1 MNVRIALLAALAALA
16 ALLPAAQAGP
26 SESGWSS
33 KSVDHVA
40 FVPFEV
46 GTATG
51 ARVVGKYL
59 FVTSWK
65 TFSIYDITNPTN
77 PALLSTTPIGFMF
90 ENEDVSV
97 SPDARY
103 LLFSESIPGDALH
116 IWDLQSKTQPREIAT
131 LQGAGDHTT
140 TCLLSCRYSWGSSG
154 SVSDLRRKDEP
165 RLLDD
170 KWTADLPG
178 KNHHDETEV
187 RPGYVLTSSQ
197 PIMFLD
203 ATKSVTEP
211 TLLATGTNA
220 DHRFIHSVLW
230 PNHGHDRFM
239 LAGGETNF
247 TVVCDGDNGRFSV
260 WDTKGWEK
268 THKFRMTADHQY
280 RNGTYTDGQPPV
292 NAMGCSSHW
301 FQEHPSF
308 HNGGLVAVGSYD
320 HGTQFFVVSR
330 KGHLNRTGWFVPW
343 AGETSAAF
351 WITKELVY
359 TIDYSRGIDI
369 LRYHGPLH

>member
-1 MNVRIALLAALAALA
+1 VKIRVALLSAVAALAGV
-16 ALLPAAQAGP
+16 LPGAQAGP

-33 KSVDHVA
+33 DTVDHVK

-65 TFSIYDITNPTN
+65 NFSIYDIKDPLN

-103 LLFSESIPGDALH
+103 LLFSESLPGDALH
-116 IWDLQSKTQPREIAT
+116 IWDLQSKTAPREIAT
-131 LQGAGDHTT
+131 LDGAGDHTT
-140 TCLLSCRYSWGSSG
+140 TCLLSCKYGWGSSG
-154 SVSDLRRKDEP
+154 TVSDLRRKDRP
-165 RLLDD
+165 KIIG
-170 KWTADLPG
+170 KWNGKLPG
-178 KNHHDETEV
+178 KGHHDETEV
-187 RPGYVLTSSQ
+187 SPGKVLTSSQ

-203 ATKSVTEP
+203 ATRSVVKP
-211 TLLATGTNA
+211 KLLAVGENE
-220 DHRFIHSVLW
+220 DNRFIHSVLW
-230 PNHGHDRFM
+230 PRGGKDRFM

-247 TVVCDGDNGRFSV
+247 TVRCNDDNGRFSV
-260 WDTKGWEK
+260 WDTKGWQQSKE
-268 THKFRMTADHQY
+268 FRMTADYQY
-280 RNGTYTDGQPPV
+280 VNGIYADGNPPV
-292 NAMGCSSHW
+292 NGMGCSSHW
-301 FQEHPSF
+301 FQNHPSF
-308 HNGGLVAVGSYD
+308 HDGGIVAVGSYE
-320 HGTQFFVVSR
+320 HGTQFLMVTKQGKLER
-330 KGHLNRTGWFVPW
+330 KGWFVPFGG
-343 AGETSAAF
+343 ATSAAF
-351 WITKELVY
+351 WLNNDLIY

>member
-1 MNVRIALLAALAALA
+1 MKVRVTVLSVLAAVAS
-16 ALLPAAQAGP
+16 LLPAAHAGP
-26 SESGWSS
+26 SPYGWSS
-33 KSVDHVA
+33 DTVDHVK

-65 TFSIYDITNPTN
+65 NFSIYDIKDPMN

-90 ENEDVSV
+90 ENEDVAV

-103 LLFSESIPGDALH
+103 LLFSESIPGNALH
-116 IWDLQSKTQPREIAT
+116 IWDLQSKTQPREIST
-131 LQGAGDHTT
+131 LDNAGDHTT
-140 TCLLSCRYSWGSSG
+140 TCLLGCKYSWGSDG
-154 SVSDLRRKDEP
+154 TVSDLRRKDAP
-165 RLLDD
+165 
-170 KWTADLPG
+170 KIIGNWASKLPG
-178 KNHHDETEV
+178 GGHHDETEV

-203 ATKSVTEP
+203 ATKSVVKP
-211 TLLATGTNA
+211 KLLALGINS
-220 DHRFIHSVLW
+220 DKRFIHSVLW
-230 PNHGHDRFM
+230 PNQGRDKFM

-247 TVVCDGDNGRFSV
+247 TVRCDGDNGRFSV
-260 WDTKGWEK
+260 WDTTGWQK
-268 THKFRMTADHQY
+268 SGRFRMTDDYQY
-280 RNGTYTDGQPPV
+280 VNGTYSDGSPAV
-292 NAMGCSSHW
+292 NGMGCSSHW
-301 FQEHPSF
+301 FQEHPTF

-320 HGTQFFVVSR
+320 HGTQFFIVTPQGKLERS
-330 KGHLNRTGWFVPW
+330 GWFVPW

-359 TIDYSRGIDI
+359 TVDYSRGIDI
-369 LRYHGPLH
+369 LRYHGPLKK

>member
-1 MNVRIALLAALAALA
+1 VKVRITLLTAFAALAAMVPGA
-16 ALLPAAQAGP
+16 HAGP

-33 KSVDHVA
+33 DTVDHVK
-40 FVPFEV
+40 FIPFEV

-65 TFSIYDITNPTN
+65 NFSIYDISDPMN

-103 LLFSESIPGDALH
+103 LLFSESVPGDVLH
-116 IWDLQSKTQPREIAT
+116 VWDLQSKTSPREIAQV
-131 LQGAGDHTT
+131 QGAGDHTT
-140 TCLLSCRYSWGSSG
+140 SCLFGCKWSWGSSG
-154 SVSDLRRKDEP
+154 SVTDLHRKDQP
-165 RLLDD
+165 KLLDD
-170 KWTADLPG
+170 KWTDGLPG
-178 KNHHDETEV
+178 KSHHDETEV

-203 ATKSVTEP
+203 ATHSVTHP
-211 TLLATGTNA
+211 KLLATGTNS

-230 PNHGHDRFM
+230 PNGGHDKFM

-247 TVVCDGDNGRFSV
+247 TVRCNGNNGRFSV
-260 WDTKGWEK
+260 WDTTGWQK
-268 THKFRMTADHQY
+268 TKKFHMTDDYQY
-280 RNGTYTDGQPPV
+280 VNGTYTDGSPPV
-292 NAMGCSSHW
+292 NGMGCSSHW
-301 FQEHPSF
+301 FHEQPQF
-308 HNGGLVAVGSYD
+308 HNGGVVAVGSYE
-320 HGTQFFVVSR
+320 HGTQFFLVTP
-330 KGHLNRTGWFVPW
+330 KGKLNRVGWFVPF
-343 AGETSAAF
+343 AGATSAAF
-351 WITKELVY
+351 WLTNNLIY

-369 LRYHGPLH
+369 LRYHGPLK

>member
-1 MNVRIALLAALAALA
+1 MRVRVTLLAALAALA
-16 ALLPAAQAGP
+16 SFLPSAQAGP
-26 SESGWSS
+26 SESGYSS
-33 KSVDHVA
+33 DTVDHVK

-65 TFSIYDITNPTN
+65 NFSIYDISDPMN

-103 LLFSESIPGDALH
+103 LLFSESLPGDALH
-116 IWDLQSKTQPREIAT
+116 VWDLQSKTQPREIAT

-140 TCLLSCRYSWGSSG
+140 SCLLSCTYSWGSSG
-154 SVSDLRRKDEP
+154 SVTDLRRKDEP
-165 RLLDD
+165 KLLPRR
-170 KWTADLPG
+170 WTEGLPG
-178 KNHHDETEV
+178 KSHHDETEV

-203 ATKSVTEP
+203 ATKSVTKP
-211 TLLATGTNA
+211 KLLATGTNS
-220 DHRFIHSVLW
+220 DGRFIHSVLW
-230 PNHGHDRFM
+230 PNGGHDRFM

-247 TVVCDGDNGRFSV
+247 TVRCDGDNGRFSV

-268 THKFRMTADHQY
+268 THKFHMTDDYQYVNGVYADGSPAV
-280 RNGTYTDGQPPV
+280 NG
-292 NAMGCSSHW
+292 MGCSSHW
-301 FQEHPSF
+301 FQQHPSF
-308 HNGGLVAVGSYD
+308 HNGGLVAVGSYE
-320 HGTQFFVVSR
+320 HGTQFFVVSPQG
-330 KGHLNRTGWFVPW
+330 KLTRTGWFVPW
-343 AGETSAAF
+343 AGATSAAF

-369 LRYHGPLH
+369 LKYHGPLK